1 MDLVRGWIGISI
13 SPPDFLFSRALAANQ
28 QVDAIHVTQLE
39 RDTVLVCLDSKYRLN
54 PQGDTVR
61 PQGSSYLTKTVKVGK
76 RRSLM
81 IPPTPMLIVI
91 SIFESNDI
99 QTNIIELIY
108 IYIKIIYFFKY
119 ICILFFHYMFYRK
132 KNLADKKCLD
142 DFDP

>member
-1 MDLVRGWIGISI
+1 M
-13 SPPDFLFSRALAANQ
+13 
-28 QVDAIHVTQLE
+28 TQLE

-99 QTNIIELIY
+99 ETNIIELIY
-108 IYIKIIYFFKY
+108 IYIYIYIYKNNIFFY
-119 ICILFFHYMFYRK
+119 IYMYSVFSL
-132 KNLADKKCLD
+132 NVL
-142 DFDP
+142 